1 MWSSAA
7 VTLYTS
13 SEHVEIGQNKK
24 ESRQVFF
31 CVTRKILCVWTVSVG
46 TFQVPWTSVRIVG
59 TRSQWSVKHLASVP
73 KYEVLS
79 SKPVVGTVRQLL
91 AGILVESFVT
101 YTSRGK
107 VARCEYYANRD
118 EAVHTETRCIPG
130 YRRACRGGRGLQS
143 GSPPTKSKKKKN
155 TEFLQTRWY
164 ETFYVI

>member
-1 MWSSAA
+1 M
-7 VTLYTS
+7 
-13 SEHVEIGQNKK
+13 
-24 ESRQVFF
+24 
-31 CVTRKILCVWTVSVG
+31 WTVSVG

-143 GSPPTKSKKKKN
+143 GSPPTKSKKKKKIQSFCRHDDMKRFMWFSLQPKSA
-155 TEFLQTRWY
+155 TEIDQWLVHWNFGKVKQKHR
-164 ETFYVI
+164 EF